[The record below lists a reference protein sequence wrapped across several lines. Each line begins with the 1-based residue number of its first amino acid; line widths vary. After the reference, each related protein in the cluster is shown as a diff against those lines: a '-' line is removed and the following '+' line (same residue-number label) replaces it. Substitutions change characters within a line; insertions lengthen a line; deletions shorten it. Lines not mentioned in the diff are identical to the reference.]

1 MGWLQKQSFTKT
13 SADCDPDGLETPTK
27 KTTANILS
35 DFKNRVKTSII
46 SPYQRRWFVLSTE
59 KKCLIYYKDD
69 SAGIVERGFI
79 DMSQIID
86 VQKSNFTDAP
96 PFAID
101 LICRDRSYT
110 LAAESQYQM
119 VLWAYVIN
127 ACRVKMVEEGIDR
140 DASLNSMVDKL
151 AEVSHTKASNDHYNF
166 TPLKLLV

>member
-13 SADCDPDGLETPTK
+13 SADCDAEGLETPTK

-69 SAGIVERGFI
+69 SAGIVESGTI
-79 DMSQIID
+79 DLSQVID
-86 VQKSNFTDAP
+86 VQKSNFADSL

-101 LICRDRSYT
+101 VISKDRCYT
-110 LAAESQYQM
+110 LAAESEYQM
-119 VLWAYVIN
+119 LLWAYAIN
-127 ACRVKMVEEGIDR
+127 AYRPQTVTDCMEEDLMGSMDR
-140 DASLNSMVDKL
+140 SMI
-151 AEVSHTKASNDHYNF
+151 TCI
-166 TPLKLLV
+166 